1 MDEGFNPNCRCS
13 NCRPISLADAEN
25 HLLSGIYYFA
35 IAEEDAA
42 CENNQSC
49 DCNEVIVCTKQGLL
63 LIRSEYEPPIY
74 DDDGGRFSFYS
85 IDGYQA
91 AYYNLRISSQSSEAI
106 LTNEKYKGDALLQK
120 CFTTDFLT
128 KKQKVNEGEVP
139 QYYVEGSHEAII
151 DPIDF
156 DYVQAEIARRKRV
169 GRSYSGDSVFA
180 SRIICGDCGGHYG
193 PKVWHSNDSYRKV
206 IWRCNRKFNKGQQKC
221 QTPTVN
227 EETIKKLFLE
237 AYNIMMGNREQL
249 LGDCKS
255 MYEALADFSDL
266 DARIKE
272 LTEEI
277 RFVSDMS
284 AALIKQHATQAES
297 EEEYNKRRAEL
308 VTRYEKAQAELE
320 QRNVDRQLRHDQ
332 RKKVKRFIDT
342 LKDQPLVLPEWN
354 EQLWARIVES
364 VTLYSN
370 GKTDVRFVNGIC
382 ISVDLP

>member
-1 MDEGFNPNCRCS
+1 M
-13 NCRPISLADAEN
+13 
-25 HLLSGIYYFA
+25 
-35 IAEEDAA
+35 
-42 CENNQSC
+42 
-49 DCNEVIVCTKQGLL
+49 
-63 LIRSEYEPPIY
+63 
-74 DDDGGRFSFYS
+74 
-85 IDGYQA
+85 
-91 AYYNLRISSQSSEAI
+91 
-106 LTNEKYKGDALLQK
+106 
-120 CFTTDFLT
+120 
-128 KKQKVNEGEVP
+128 
-139 QYYVEGSHEAII
+139 
-151 DPIDF
+151 
-156 DYVQAEIARRKRV
+156 

-206 IWRCNRKFNKGQQKC
+206 IWRYNRKFNKEQQKC

-249 LGDCKS
+249 LSDCKS

-284 AALIKQHATQAES
+284 AVLIKQHATQAES

-320 QRNVDRQLRHDQ
+320 QRNVDRQLRLDQ
-332 RKKVKRFIDT
+332 RKKIKRFIDT

-370 GKTDVRFVNGIC
+370 GKADVRFVNGIC